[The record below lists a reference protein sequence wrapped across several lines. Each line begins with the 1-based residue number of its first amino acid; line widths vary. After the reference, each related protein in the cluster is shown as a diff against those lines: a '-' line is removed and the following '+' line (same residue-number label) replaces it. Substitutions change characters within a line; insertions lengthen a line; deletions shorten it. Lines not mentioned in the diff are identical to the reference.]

1 MEIEKDSSNENL
13 RETIII
19 NSDNF
24 PFLNDINLKT
34 ALNLRVCVDMKNY
47 VITKYNQ
54 SYFANV
60 MQALSKAEI
69 IEMNVGKRFV
79 GYEEQ
84 FKEG

>member
-1 MEIEKDSSNENL
+1 MELEKDSSNENP

-24 PFLNDINLKT
+24 PFLNDINLKK
-34 ALNLRVCVDMKNY
+34 ALNLRVCVDMQNY
-47 VITKYNQ
+47 GIRKYNQ
-54 SYFANV
+54 KYFANV

-69 IEMNVGKRFV
+69 IEMNVGMRFV

>member
-1 MEIEKDSSNENL
+1 
-13 RETIII
+13 
-19 NSDNF
+19 
-24 PFLNDINLKT
+24 
-34 ALNLRVCVDMKNY
+34 
-47 VITKYNQ
+47 
-54 SYFANV
+54 

>member
-47 VITKYNQ
+47 VITKYN
-54 SYFANV
+54 
-60 MQALSKAEI
+60 
-69 IEMNVGKRFV
+69 
-79 GYEEQ
+79 
-84 FKEG
+84 